1 MRLSSRWSPPVSRER
16 YTYYRFA
23 ALAFGAMVLLQ
34 PWVAALRSW
43 GPWVGEGLIL
53 LPVVTCA
60 LLDRYGV

>member
-1 MRLSSRWSPPVSRER
+1 VSRER